1 MLRKMEGFK
10 RVMDSSRVYRTRPDG
25 IGGHK
30 VYVEIT
36 RCVNDLNDVVY
47 WQRIP
52 DGPRARAVIARMEDA

>member
-10 RVMDSSRVYRTRPDG
+10 RVTDSSRVYRTRPDG

-36 RCVNDLNDVVY
+36 RCVNDVNDVVY